1 MLLLTLFLFRGKIIF
16 EVIKMKNKI
25 EKAKKNS
32 SKFWADFKKFIAKGN
47 VLDLAVAVV
56 IATAF
61 NAIVNGL
68 VDYIIT
74 PFITY
79 MTSGVSIHEWEYVLR
94 DEVVNAEGAIEV
106 TKISIQYGLWIQ
118 TIVDFIIIALSI
130 FVAVRIIKNLQRK
143 LREDELREKEEKE
156 KKAKEEAEAKA
167 KAEAEEKER
176 EIAKRE
182 AERQE
187 MLSDINAQA
196 DILKEIRDILKESK

>member
-1 MLLLTLFLFRGKIIF
+1 MVKLVIEVMTVKKKMEKI
-16 EVIKMKNKI
+16 K
-25 EKAKKNS
+25 KKNI
-32 SKFWADFKKFIAKGN
+32 KFWEDFKKFIAKGN

-74 PFITY
+74 PFVTY

-94 DEVVNAEGAIEV
+94 EEVINAEGAVEV
-106 TKISIQYGLWIQ
+106 TKVSIQYGLWIQ

-130 FVAVRIIKNLQRK
+130 FIAVRFIKNVQRK
-143 LREDELREKEEKE
+143 LQEDEIREKEEKE

-167 KAEAEEKER
+167 KAEAEEKQRELER
-176 EIAKRE
+176 KEKADKQLHE
-182 AERQE
+182 
-187 MLSDINAQA
+187 DVNAQA
-196 DILKEIRDILKESK
+196 ELLKEIRDILKNK

>member
-1 MLLLTLFLFRGKIIF
+1 MTLK
-16 EVIKMKNKI
+16 EKI
-25 EKAKKNS
+25 EKAKKNRM
-32 SKFWADFKKFIAKGN
+32 KFWADFKKFIAKGN

-68 VDYIIT
+68 VNYIIT

-94 DEVVNAEGAIEV
+94 DEVINADGVVEV

-130 FVAVRIIKNLQRK
+130 FIAVRIIRNAQRK
-143 LREDELREKEEKE
+143 LKEDEIREKEEKE

-176 EIAKRE
+176 ELERKKE
-182 AERQE
+182 AERQLHE
-187 MLSDINAQA
+187 DVNAQA
-196 DILKEIRDILKESK
+196 ELLKEIRDILKEQK

>member
-1 MLLLTLFLFRGKIIF
+1 MKKKV
-16 EVIKMKNKI
+16 EKMK
-25 EKAKKNS
+25 KKNV
-32 SKFWADFKKFIAKGN
+32 KFWEDFKKFIAKGN

-74 PFITY
+74 PFITF

-94 DEVVNAEGAIEV
+94 EEVISAEGIVEV
-106 TKISIQYGLWIQ
+106 SKISIQYGLWIQ

-130 FVAVRIIKNLQRK
+130 FIAVRIIKNIQRK
-143 LREDELREKEEKE
+143 LQEDEIRAKEEKE
-156 KKAKEEAEAKA
+156 KKAKAEAEAKA

-176 EIAKRE
+176 EFEKRE

-187 MLSDINAQA
+187 MLADINAQA
-196 DILKEIRDILKESK
+196 DVLREIRDILKAKQ